1 MAEKI
6 AYLRKRYRETPSA
19 DKKVKFSDIHSD
31 LTTQFPLVSWNS
43 RMVSETVRSAIP
55 QSSSKQ
61 HGKYHTTYVHGIEA
75 NEPDLADP
83 DSTLLVSLKQ
93 SLEAEKAK
101 NDQLVLNTR
110 KLEEENATLRGLLAI
125 AFQPHVI
132 ESQVQS
138 MMNSARS
145 AYHGPD
151 TVDHFNSFSIDHVIS
166 ELHTHAPDV
175 FRLFNLIGNVDRH
188 EDADNTKIA
197 QLRSVSSLLNLLKCR
212 SIKVLGV
219 QLLLTFMLIARATN
233 KQVSNITLFQSSY
246 NNCYNNE

>member
-1 MAEKI
+1 MTEKI

-31 LTTQFPLVSWNS
+31 LTTRFPSVSWNS
-43 RMVSETVRSAIP
+43 RQVSETVQSAFP

-75 NEPDLADP
+75 NEPDHADP
-83 DSTLLVSLKQ
+83 ILLASLKQ

-101 NDQLVLNTR
+101 NEQLVLNTL
-110 KLEEENATLRGLLAI
+110 KLEEENAKLRGLLAT
-125 AFQPHVI
+125 AFQSDVI

-138 MMNSARS
+138 MMNLGRS

-151 TVDHFNSFSIDHVIS
+151 TVDHFYSFSIDHVIS

-188 EDADNTKIA
+188 EDAENSKTA

-212 SIKVLGV
+212 SVKVLGV

-233 KQVSNITLFQSSY
+233 KQVSTY
-246 NNCYNNE
+246 NTVFIIVVNNL